1 MILSV
6 EPERALPV
14 YEQVREQIKRMV
26 AAGTLRAGTQLPT
39 IRQLATDLGLA
50 KGTIERAYELLE
62 ADTVIETKGRK
73 GTFVSEIAR
82 TTKHERTTALNDA
95 AESLVVV
102 ARQLGVDE
110 DAALDAVRRV
120 WRKL

>member
-1 MILSV
+1 VILSV
-6 EPERALPV
+6 DPDRALPV

-26 AAGTLRAGTQLPT
+26 AAGTLAAGTRLPT

-62 ADTVIETKGRK
+62 SDAVITMRGRK
-73 GTFVSEIAR
+73 GSFVLELAKASKGQQTLELDA
-82 TTKHERTTALNDA
+82 A

-102 ARQLGVDE
+102 ARQLGADQT
-110 DAALDAVRRV
+110 AALEAVRRI
-120 WRKL
+120 WRNM

>member
-1 MILSV
+1 VILSV
-6 EPERALPV
+6 DPGRALPV

-26 AAGTLRAGTQLPT
+26 ASGTLQPGTRLPT

-50 KGTIERAYELLE
+50 KGTIERAYELLD

-73 GTFVSEIAR
+73 GTFVLEMTRPTQHQQTIALD
-82 TTKHERTTALNDA
+82 AA

-102 ARQLGVDE
+102 ARQLGADE
-110 DAALDAVRRV
+110 NAAIDAVRRV
-120 WRKL
+120 WRNF

>member
-6 EPERALPV
+6 DPGRALPV

-26 AAGTLRAGTQLPT
+26 ASGTLQPGTRLPT

-50 KGTIERAYELLE
+50 KGTIERAYELLD

-73 GTFVSEIAR
+73 GTFVLEVTRATEHRQTIELDA
-82 TTKHERTTALNDA
+82 A

-102 ARQLGVDE
+102 ARQLGADE
-110 DAALDAVRRV
+110 HAAVAAVRRV
-120 WRKL
+120 WRNL

>member
-1 MILSV
+1 VILSV
-6 EPERALPV
+6 DPERALPV

-26 AAGTLRAGTQLPT
+26 ASGTLRVGAQLPT

-62 ADTVIETKGRK
+62 ADAVIETKGRK
-73 GTFVSEIAR
+73 GTFVSAVAR
-82 TTKHERTTALNDA
+82 TTKHQQTNALNEA
-95 AESLVVV
+95 AELLVVV

-110 DAALDAVRRV
+110 NAAVGAVHRMWQR
-120 WRKL
+120 L

>member
-1 MILSV
+1 VILSV
-6 EPERALPV
+6 DPGRALPI

-26 AAGTLRAGTQLPT
+26 ASGTLQPGTRLPT

-50 KGTIERAYELLE
+50 KGTIERAYELLD

-73 GTFVSEIAR
+73 GTFVLEMTRATEHQQTIALD
-82 TTKHERTTALNDA
+82 AA

-102 ARQLGVDE
+102 ARQLGADE
-110 DAALDAVRRV
+110 NAAIDAVRRM
-120 WRKL
+120 WRNF